1 MNLRSRIKKRWLLLA
16 AAIFGVALLGSGVFA
31 SSQIT
36 LNSGNAVSLGAGAA
50 AVNVCDNSA
59 TISTQQY
66 FNSSQQAYYTGTI
79 SIDNVD
85 PTACVGRT
93 LSAAFVRGGTVY
105 TATWPITASYTSY
118 VWGSSTVSDS
128 APNKYSASLLTSFDT
143 AQSALATIAVAV
155 Q

>member
-31 SSQIT
+31 SSQIV

-50 AVNVCDNSA
+50 AVNTPCGTA

-79 SIDNVD
+79 SLDI
-85 PTACVGRT
+85 PSSHSTCTGKT
-93 LSAAFVRGGTVY
+93 LSLAYDNAAGVSGSATWAVDSGNTYTYGSAANSGGTSRSSGLLSAFN
-105 TATWPITASYTSY
+105 TAA
-118 VWGSSTVSDS
+118 
-128 APNKYSASLLTSFDT
+128 AN
-143 AQSALATIAVAV
+143 LATIAVAA